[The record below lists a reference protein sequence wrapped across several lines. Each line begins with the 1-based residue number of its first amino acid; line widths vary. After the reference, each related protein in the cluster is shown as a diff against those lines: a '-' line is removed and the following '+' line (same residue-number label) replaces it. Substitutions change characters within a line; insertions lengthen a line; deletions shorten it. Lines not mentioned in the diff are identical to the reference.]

1 MDQIQLKQKIA
12 EYFGKLPKEA
22 QIVFSSM
29 VWMETLKNIGI
40 KYNLNETQ
48 LEILGTETTLV
59 LLGIIHIE
67 EYQKIL
73 ETELGL
79 EKEIIENIIIEID
92 ENILK
97 TIKGQ
102 LTETF
107 ELNAMSLV
115 DQRFINMPKE
125 DQEAIAASNW
135 EDRLYGIGLKY
146 KLTVEQLGLLEEI
159 TIKVMTNEIH
169 PDQYQSE
176 IASKIT
182 ISKEDLSNLISDINE
197 KILKT
202 IRELLKKQNSGE
214 LEQVDDEIPLPPYS
228 KVTIKI
234 EEKPKVIEQTK
245 PADDILRTTETTI
258 DTEVEKP
265 AQPRFEPVSIPKN
278 IIEEKLKGATASNH
292 NVSDHSSPIVDTPSI
307 SNPHDPYREVF

>member
-12 EYFGKLPKEA
+12 EYFAKLPKEA

-29 VWMETLKNIGI
+29 IWMETLKNIAV
-40 KYNLNETQ
+40 KYNLNESQ
-48 LEILGTETTLV
+48 LELLGTETTLV
-59 LLGIIHIE
+59 LLGIIQVE
-67 EYQKIL
+67 EYQEII

-79 EKEIIENIIIEID
+79 EKEIIENVIIEID

-102 LTETF
+102 LAETF

-115 DQRFINMPKE
+115 DQRFVNMPKE
-125 DQEAIAASNW
+125 DQGAIAASNW

-182 ISKEDLSNLISDINE
+182 IPKEDISNLVNDINE
-197 KILKT
+197 KILKN
-202 IRELLKKQNSGE
+202 IRELLKSPEGKGI
-214 LEQVDDEIPLPPYS
+214 LDMDDDIPLPPYA
-228 KVTIKI
+228 KVAMKT
-234 EEKPKVIEQTK
+234 EEEPKVIEQPKPEADIFGIVDTTKDLDITK
-245 PADDILRTTETTI
+245 PT
-258 DTEVEKP
+258 
-265 AQPRFEPVSIPKN
+265 QPRFEPVNIPKN
-278 IIEEKLKGATASNH
+278 IIEEKLKGSTTSDH
-292 NVSDHSSPIVDTPSI
+292 TISDHSSPKVNNTS
-307 SNPHDPYREVF
+307 SNSHDPYREVF